1 MLRVFGPGCPSKPID
16 AREALGS
23 ADKAV
28 WVDLLEPTKNEEAF
42 AETLIGTNIPT
53 REEMLEIEPSSRLYE
68 KDGVVFMTM
77 SVIFGIS
84 DNKPGTDPISF
95 ILTDNHLVT
104 VRYID
109 PKPFVAFA
117 DHAYADDEL
126 TQDPLTVL
134 TRLLDTVVDR
144 LADELEEAGRELE
157 TISTQIFD
165 RGSARSKRR
174 NPERRYEALMIRIG
188 KVQRLLSRLRESSV
202 STSRMLS
209 FLGSLDLMGS
219 RDSERRHVRSLF
231 ADARALD
238 DQSDFLAENL
248 NFLLDAS
255 LGMIALEQNFVMK
268 VFSIFAVVFM
278 PPTLI
283 AGIYGMNF
291 DHMPELKWLLGYPFA
306 LGVILLS
313 AVLPYMIARR
323 RGWL

>member
-1 MLRVFGPGCPSKPID
+1 MLRVFGPGCPPKPID
-16 AREALGS
+16 ARDALGC

-28 WVDLLEPTKNEEAF
+28 WVDLLEPSKDEEAL
-42 AETLIGTNIPT
+42 AERLIGTNIPT

-77 SVIFGIS
+77 SVIFGIR
-84 DNKPGTDPISF
+84 DGKPATDPISF
-95 ILTDNHLVT
+95 MLTERHLVT

-109 PKPFVAFA
+109 PTPFVVFA
-117 DHAYADDEL
+117 EHAYADSEL
-126 TQDPLTVL
+126 TEDSLTVL
-134 TRLLDTVVDR
+134 VRLLDAIVDR

-165 RGSARSKRR
+165 RGSGRRRS
-174 NPERRYEALMIRIG
+174 PERRYEALMVRIG
-188 KVQRLLSRLRESSV
+188 KVQRLLARLRESSV
-202 STSRMLS
+202 STSRMLG
-209 FLGSLDLMGS
+209 FLGSLDLMGG
-219 RDSERRHVRSLF
+219 RDRQRRHVRSLV

-238 DQSDFLAENL
+238 DHSDFLAENL

-306 LGVILLS
+306 LALMAVVCLL
-313 AVLPYMIARR
+313 LYRLFRR
-323 RGWL
+323 RHWL

>member
-1 MLRVFGPGCPSKPID
+1 MLRLFGPGCAPKPID
-16 AREALGS
+16 ARDAGPD
-23 ADKAV
+23 AAKAV
-28 WVDLLEPTKNEEAF
+28 WIDLLHPTKDEEAL
-42 AETLIGTNIPT
+42 AERIIGTNVPT

-68 KDGVVFMTM
+68 KDGVTFMTM
-77 SVIFGIS
+77 SVIFGVKDS
-84 DNKPGTDPISF
+84 KPATDPISF
-95 ILTDNHLVT
+95 MLTDTHLVT

-109 PKPFVAFA
+109 PTPFIAFA
-117 DHAYADDEL
+117 EHAYADSEL
-126 TQDPLTVL
+126 TQDPLIVL
-134 TRLLDTVVDR
+134 VRLLDAIVDR

-165 RGSARSKRR
+165 RGLRR
-174 NPERRYEALMIRIG
+174 QQRNTERRYEALMIRIG

-202 STSRMLS
+202 TTSRMLG
-209 FLGSLDLMGS
+209 FLGSLDLMGE
-219 RDSERRHVRSLF
+219 RDSERRHVRSLI

-238 DQSDFLAENL
+238 DHSDFLAENL

-255 LGMIALEQNFVMK
+255 LGMIALEQNLVMK
-268 VFSIFAVVFM
+268 VFSIVAVVLM

-306 LGVILLS
+306 LGLILVS
-313 AVLPYMIARR
+313 AVLPFWLARR